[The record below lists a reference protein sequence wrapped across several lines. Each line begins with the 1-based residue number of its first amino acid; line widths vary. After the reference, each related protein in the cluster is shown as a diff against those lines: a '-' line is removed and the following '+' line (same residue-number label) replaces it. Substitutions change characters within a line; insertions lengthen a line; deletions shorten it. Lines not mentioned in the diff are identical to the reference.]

1 MSHGRGRILYGMLRE
16 TYNQNVKA
24 KLIKII
30 DKYMSRKV
38 SRRPALR
45 LLDHQGQAQ
54 TPSSSDIATSNQFVC
69 EPWSRTA

>member
-1 MSHGRGRILYGMLRE
+1 M
-16 TYNQNVKA
+16 
-24 KLIKII
+24 
-30 DKYMSRKV
+30 MSRKV

-69 EPWSRTA
+69 EPWSRTAWITQLMVRLPATLP

>member
-16 TYNQNVKA
+16 TDNKKNQNEQEKH
-24 KLIKII
+24 KL
-30 DKYMSRKV
+30 DLMSRKV

-69 EPWSRTA
+69 EPWSRTG